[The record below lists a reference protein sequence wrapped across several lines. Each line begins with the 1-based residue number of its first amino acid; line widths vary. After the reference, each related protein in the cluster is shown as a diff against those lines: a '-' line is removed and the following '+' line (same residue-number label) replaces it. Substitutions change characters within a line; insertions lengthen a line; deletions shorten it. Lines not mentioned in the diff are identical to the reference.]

1 MSENPCDDRRLLN
14 QRNQLEPP
22 TAPLAGVPLAL
33 VRLPA
38 CSHGLVNMLV
48 EPTFVA
54 PLLTWPPLVLEFVL
68 VHR

>member
-1 MSENPCDDRRLLN
+1 MTVASSISAISLSR
-14 QRNQLEPP
+14 PP
-22 TAPLAGVPLAL
+22 HRSRECRWRWFG
-33 VRLPA
+33 LPA